1 MTATSETAV
10 SPVTAEAPVTMS
22 AFLDHDMLGEGPYWL
37 PERALLSRVDI
48 HGGDIV
54 LLDPVTGV
62 HERHPVGK
70 PIAFAIPRRGGGY
83 VAGIGM
89 TVTLLDGDFRAT
101 PLVDIGPE
109 RDTNRFN
116 DAICDAQ
123 GRLWAGTMSAKRP
136 RDLGTGEAALYRFDP
151 DGSYEEVLGGLT
163 LSNGMDWVDD
173 GHGLLHIDS
182 DAHRIDRYDV
192 DLEAGRISGRR
203 TIVEFDP
210 GLGLPDGMTVDVE
223 GGMWLAFFGS
233 GQVRRYDASGAEQVR
248 YTLPVSCPA
257 SVTLGGE
264 DLRDLFVVTSSHR
277 LTEAEAQVQGL
288 AGSVLRIRVEVPGR
302 PPYLF
307 AG

>member
-1 MTATSETAV
+1 MTTTELPA
-10 SPVTAEAPVTMS
+10 TMS

-37 PERALLSRVDI
+37 PDRARLSRVDV

-62 HERHPVGK
+62 HERHAVGNPVS
-70 PIAFAIPRRGGGY
+70 FAIPRHGGGF

-89 TVTLLDGDFRAT
+89 TVTLLDEGFAAT
-101 PLVDIGPE
+101 PLADIGPE

-116 DAICDAQ
+116 DAICDAR

-151 DGSYEEVLGGLT
+151 DGAYELVLDGLT

-192 DLEAGRISGRR
+192 DIDAGRISGRQ
-203 TIVEFDP
+203 TVVEFDP
-210 GLGLPDGMTVDVE
+210 ELGLPDGMTVDVE

-233 GQVRRYDASGAEQVR
+233 GQVRRYDASGVEQIR
-248 YTLPVSCPA
+248 YALPVSCPA
-257 SVTLGGE
+257 SVILGGA

-277 LTEAEAQVQGL
+277 LTDEEAKVQNL
-288 AGSVLRIRVEVPGR
+288 AGSVLRIRVDVPGR
-302 PPYLF
+302 PQYSF

>member
-1 MTATSETAV
+1 MTTNDQPT
-10 SPVTAEAPVTMS
+10 TMS
-22 AFLDHDMLGEGPYWL
+22 AFLDHDLLGEGPYWL
-37 PERALLSRVDI
+37 PERGLLSRVDV

-62 HERHPVGK
+62 HERHAVGSPVS
-70 PIAFAIPRRGGGY
+70 FAIPRRAGGF

-89 TVTLLDGDFRAT
+89 TVTLLDDDFTAT

-136 RDLGTGEAALYRFDP
+136 RELGTGEAALYRFDP
-151 DGSYEEVLGGLT
+151 DGSYEEVLPGLT

-192 DLEAGRISGRR
+192 DIDAGRISSRR
-203 TIVEFDP
+203 TVVEFDP

-248 YTLPVSCPA
+248 FALPVSCPA
-257 SVTLGGE
+257 SVILGGA
-264 DLRDLFVVTSSHR
+264 DWRDLFVVTSSHR
-277 LTEAEAQVQGL
+277 LTEEEARVQNL
-288 AGSVLRIRVEVPGR
+288 AGSVLRIRVDVPGR
-302 PPYLF
+302 PQYSF